1 MPRVPPDA
9 RQLLLPWRTA
19 LPLRHAILRDQESQA
34 LEKLALFSEQLQRRQ
49 SCKKRPV
56 TASDIAQIV
65 SESTGIEVSSL
76 MSRLLPKSDQSRRL
90 LSLEENLSKRVI
102 GQPEAVS
109 AVSRAIRRS
118 RVGLN
123 DPHRPAASFLFLG
136 PTGVGK
142 TELCKALAEELF
154 GSDECMIRLDM
165 SEYMEKHSVSR
176 MIGSPPGYIGFEE
189 GLS

>member
-1 MPRVPPDA
+1 
-9 RQLLLPWRTA
+9 
-19 LPLRHAILRDQESQA
+19 
-34 LEKLALFSEQLQRRQ
+34 
-49 SCKKRPV
+49 
-56 TASDIAQIV
+56 
-65 SESTGIEVSSL
+65 

-123 DPHRPAASFLFLG
+123 DPRRPAASFLFLG

-142 TELCKALAEELF
+142 NRA
-154 GSDECMIRLDM
+154 
-165 SEYMEKHSVSR
+165 VQ
-176 MIGSPPGYIGFEE
+176 SPCRGVVW
-189 GLS
+189 L